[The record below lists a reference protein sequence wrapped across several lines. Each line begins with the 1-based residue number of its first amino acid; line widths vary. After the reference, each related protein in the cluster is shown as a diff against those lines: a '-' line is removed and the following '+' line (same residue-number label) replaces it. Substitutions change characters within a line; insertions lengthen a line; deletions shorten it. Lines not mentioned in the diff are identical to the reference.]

1 MKRAVPY
8 PPLPQ
13 ENPASP
19 QGGVFAT
26 SRSTKPFSTSRA
38 VVRKQM
44 LPSFLLVNDGAMTG
58 APMLAII
65 LDAIYGHFVEASLR
79 GMPPQGARS

>member
-44 LPSFLLVNDGAMTG
+44 LPSLQMAMAG

-65 LDAIYGHFVEASLR
+65 LDAIYGHFIEASR
-79 GMPPQGARS
+79 PGMTRQGARS